1 MSDTSFSISTSQN
14 VSIDYEVAG
23 IGERILAQIIDWLI
37 QLGYIILVGFIGYAL
52 IESSARS
59 VGIVF
64 LFIFFFPF
72 FMYSLLFETF
82 MQGQT
87 PGKKARKIKVV
98 KIDGQ
103 QASFG
108 GYLLRWLFAWL
119 DIHFFYALIGILCI
133 VINKKGQ
140 RLGDIIA
147 GTTVIKVGDT
157 TSLRDTIYEKLKVDH
172 QVTYQEVRKLSTEE
186 IQLIKKVLNNEEYR
200 ENYEMVYSLTNKI
213 QAKMNVTRLESF
225 PEDFLKTV
233 VKDYNSLVDE

>member
-1 MSDTSFSISTSQN
+1 MSDNSFSISTSQN

-37 QLGYIILVGFIGYAL
+37 QFGYFFLVYAVGYAL
-52 IESSARS
+52 IQSDARTLG
-59 VGIVF
+59 VVIIIV
-64 LFIFFFPF
+64 LFFPF
-72 FMYSLLFETF
+72 FLYSLLFETF

-87 PGKKARKIKVV
+87 PGKKFRKIKVV

-108 GYLLRWLFAWL
+108 GYLLRWLFSFL
-119 DIHFFYALIGILCI
+119 DIYFFYALIGILCV

-147 GTTVIKVGDT
+147 GTTVIKVSDT

-172 QVTYQEVRKLSTEE
+172 QVTYQEVRKLSSEE
-186 IQLIKKVLNNEEYR
+186 VQLIKKVLNTQEYR
-200 ENYEMVYSLTNKI
+200 ENYDMVYSLTNKI
-213 QAKMNVTRLESF
+213 QAKMNVTRMESF